1 VTTAELLPF
10 LAASA
15 PDFDPRPEA
24 SYDAERDAEWLSG
37 LRAGHLSAFD
47 NNYLGVVPALLQFAR
62 RFVAADVAEDVVQDV
77 LVDLWERRDRVVVRG
92 TLRGYLFGATR
103 RRIADLRRREGVAE
117 RHAAVVRADEVAAH
131 DGESVI
137 DVHELDCAVHDALA
151 TLSDRARLILM
162 MRWGDGLSYPEIA
175 EALEI
180 SVESAKKQGHR
191 TELMV
196 RALLAR
202 FAP

>member
-15 PDFDPRPEA
+15 SDFDPCPEA
-24 SYDAERDAEWLSG
+24 SYDAERDTEWLVG

-47 NNYLGVVPALLQFAR
+47 NIYLGVVPALLQFAR
-62 RFVAADVAEDVVQDV
+62 RFVSADVAEDVVQDV

-117 RHAAVVRADEVAAH
+117 RYAEVVRAGVVGVEVA
-131 DGESVI
+131 SVI
-137 DVHELDCAVHDALA
+137 DAHELDRAVRDALA
-151 TLSDRARLILM
+151 TLPDRARLILM
-162 MRWGDGLSYPEIA
+162 MRWSDGLSYPEIA

-180 SVESAKKQGHR
+180 SVESAKKQGRR